1 MGKDYVWYAGYGSNL
16 SKQRFLCYILGGKPK
31 YGLTENEGCSNQKLP
46 SEDRPIKI
54 PYILYFALPKGE
66 GTSMWGKG
74 GVAFLAPEKISNSEQ
89 WTLGRM
95 WKITK
100 DQYEEVKRQEGKN
113 WYDHEI
119 FLGKD
124 ENGIPIYT
132 ITNKTKL
139 KNVVPPSERY
149 LKTIILGLKETYSM
163 SNEEICNYL
172 INKEG
177 IKNYFTYDK
186 LLKIA
191 KTVVL

>member
-1 MGKDYVWYAGYGSNL
+1 MGEDYVWYAGYGSNL

-31 YGLTENEGCSNQKLP
+31 YGMTINKGCSNKSPP
-46 SEDRPIKI
+46 SEDRPIEI
-54 PYILYFALPKGE
+54 PYILYFALPKDKK
-66 GTSMWGKG
+66 GTSMWGRG
-74 GVAFLAPEKISNSEQ
+74 GVAFLAPEKINNAEL

-100 DQYEEVKRQEGKN
+100 DQYEEVKRHEGEGYN
-113 WYDHEI
+113 NEI

-163 SNEEICNYL
+163 SNEEICSYL

-191 KTVVL
+191 EAVVL